1 MVYHQVVVKKVKM
14 TKDISH
20 VALAKMKVTYMVLQ
34 VFDINLLTSEVLKVQ
49 AKTHYTCTACI
60 KHV

>member
-1 MVYHQVVVKKVKM
+1 MALYQVVVTKVTT

-20 VALAKMKVTYMVLQ
+20 VALAKMKATYM

-49 AKTHYTCTACI
+49 AKTHYTV
-60 KHV
+60 HVQHV